1 MTASGERGSFDWCGG
16 HLKRHIGGGVV
27 HLALATG
34 AAIMIAGGNANA
46 QTTAA
51 PPAPSSPAV
60 TLAPA
65 SVAVPAY
72 ILPPSSFNSPEA
84 ITLNERQSHKPQ
96 MPPIKSLQDLRAFN
110 DGRKEEVY
118 QRARAIYDVKI
129 EDGSLGGVS
138 VQRVTPAK
146 GVSPEN
152 KKRVLISLHGGGFLW
167 GAGKSALLES
177 IPIAAIGQIE
187 VITVDYRMAPEHSFP
202 AASEDVA
209 AVYKALLAKYS
220 SDSIGIYG
228 CSAGGFLTAQSV
240 AWFLDKKLPVPGAIG
255 TFCASVVDF
264 GGDSMSV
271 AAPLR
276 PGNPAATLKMIET
289 PYFTG
294 AKANDPLAFPGV
306 SPSILSRFPPT
317 LLITS
322 TRDYA
327 MSSVIHSN
335 ELLTDAGVKTELHV
349 WDGLPHAFF
358 SDPELPESKQVY
370 QRIVSFF
377 DRHLKGRRSR

>member
-1 MTASGERGSFDWCGG
+1 MTAGKKRSPITWRGLRLERRIENVG
-16 HLKRHIGGGVV
+16 V
-27 HLALATG
+27 HLALVTG
-34 AAIMIAGGNANA
+34 AAMLMLGASANA
-46 QTTAA
+46 QTQPAPSVAPPPAPTAA
-51 PPAPSSPAV
+51 PG
-60 TLAPA
+60 

-72 ILPPSSFNSPEA
+72 LLPPSSFNSPEA
-84 ITLNERQSHKPQ
+84 LALNERQSRKPQ

-110 DGRKEEVY
+110 DSRKEETY

-129 EDGSLGGVS
+129 EDASLGGVS
-138 VQRVTPAK
+138 VQRVTPTK
-146 GVSPEN
+146 GVSRQN

-167 GAGKSALLES
+167 GGGKSALLES
-177 IPIAAIGQIE
+177 IPIAAIGEIE
-187 VITVDYRMAPEHSFP
+187 VITVDYRMAPEHNFP

-209 AVYKALLAKYS
+209 AVYKTLLAKYS
-220 SDSIGIYG
+220 PDSIGIYG

-240 AWFLDKKLPVPGAIG
+240 AWFLDNKLPVPGAIG

-264 GGDSMSV
+264 GGDSMSF

-276 PGNPAATLKMIET
+276 PGNPVTTLKMVET

-294 AKANDPLAFPGV
+294 AKADDPLAFPGV
-306 SPSILSRFPPT
+306 SSSILSKFPPT

-327 MSSVIHSN
+327 MSSVVYSN
-335 ELLTDAGVKTELHV
+335 ELLADAGVETELHV

-370 QRIVSFF
+370 RRIIRFF
-377 DRHLKGRRSR
+377 DRHLKGGRSR